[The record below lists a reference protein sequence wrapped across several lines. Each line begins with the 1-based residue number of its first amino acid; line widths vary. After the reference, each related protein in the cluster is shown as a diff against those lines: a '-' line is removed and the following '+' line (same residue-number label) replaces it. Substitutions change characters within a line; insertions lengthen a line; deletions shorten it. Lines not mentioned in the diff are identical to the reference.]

1 MSIASHISDEDVARR
16 ILTYIFMV
24 EKALSKAKES
34 FRGSDR
40 EAYIL
45 NLAELYLK
53 DSKYYFDNKDYITSL
68 SCISYAEGLL
78 DALRILGIT
87 KFEWKRETPKRVLV
101 GGTFD
106 IIHVGHIRYLKEA
119 SRLGLVYA
127 IVATD
132 NNVKK
137 VKGREP
143 ILPQD
148 QRYEIVSSLRYVY
161 KALLGHE
168 EDPLRS
174 VENVKPNVIV
184 LGPDQPIDE
193 SWLKKELEHRNLSE
207 VEIVRLPRRI
217 GPRLASSSNIIR
229 EILRRYCPCK

>member
-1 MSIASHISDEDVARR
+1 MSTVSHVSDDEIARR
-16 ILTYIFMV
+16 VLSYIVMV
-24 EKALSKAKES
+24 EKALAKAKES
-34 FRGSDR
+34 FKGGDK

-53 DSKYYFDNKDYITSL
+53 DSKYYFDNKDFITSL

-78 DALRILGIT
+78 DALRILGNVE
-87 KFEWKRETPKRVLV
+87 FEWKREKPKRVLV

-106 IIHVGHIRYLKEA
+106 IIHVGHIHYLKEA
-119 SRLGLVYA
+119 SRLGLLFA

-137 VKGREP
+137 IKGREP

-148 QRYEIVSSLRYVY
+148 QRYEIVSSLKYVY

-168 EDPLRS
+168 EDPLKS
-174 VENVKPNVIV
+174 VEEVKPDIIV

-193 SWLKKELEHRNLSE
+193 SWLKKELERRSLDIE
-207 VEIVRLPRRI
+207 VVRLPKRI
-217 GPRLASSSNIIR
+217 GPRLASSTNIIR